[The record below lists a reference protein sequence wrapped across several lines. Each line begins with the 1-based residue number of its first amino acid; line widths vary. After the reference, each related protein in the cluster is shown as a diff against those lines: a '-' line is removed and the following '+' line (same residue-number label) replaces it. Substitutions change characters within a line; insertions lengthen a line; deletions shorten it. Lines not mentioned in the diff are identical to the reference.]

1 MKMKELE
8 ITMNEKDDRVQ
19 ALLKEVKNLEEAVA
33 REQRH
38 RQNAQDQVPTL
49 PSSFS
54 VLEPSAVGNSELL
67 PDAGSFVHS
76 RATSTQLSWSME
88 SSLLRWQRCRWR
100 YLTGV

>member
-1 MKMKELE
+1 MKVRDLE

-19 ALLKEVKNLEEAVA
+19 ALVKDLKNSEDAAA

-49 PSSFS
+49 PSSSS
-54 VLEPSAVGNSELL
+54 VMLPSACVNSEL
-67 PDAGSFVHS
+67 PDSGSFVRS
-76 RATSTQLSWSME
+76 PATSTQPSGSTE
-88 SSLLRWQRCRWR
+88 SSLLRWQRRRCR